1 MKPLVVIISSVLLG
15 VTSEQTFPIV
25 FTGTF
30 ESTLRLVLDSD
41 GGTGKSLLM
50 YICIFHVLSDLL
62 LIYICKLHWTLRL
75 VLDSDGGTEGVDV
88 VCIEGSSTPLHA
100 LRLSFSNAY
109 LSSKLY
115 TLEAGLLHGYGSLS
129 SVSPASMQYLQ
140 RSDDNNP
147 KEYRWQGTLSDLQLV
162 LSELSFACDRHI
174 RRSSPDAYYAR
185 QSEKSV
191 GSVDNQMEL
200 VSVTL
205 YDSNDA
211 SLAYAEVTVGIRN
224 ANLAATTIH
233 LPADPYLAFEDSL
246 LFLSGLSVSNG
257 RAVSAHMDLASVN
270 MSVSHGALV
279 LPSFDG
285 KQQTAVVSLCAF
297 SLSNSLATGLVFAES
312 NASQLIFRGSYYD
325 INKAVAGLL

>member
-1 MKPLVVIISSVLLG
+1 MNPLVVIISSVLLG

-41 GGTGKSLLM
+41 GGT
-50 YICIFHVLSDLL
+50 
-62 LIYICKLHWTLRL
+62 
-75 VLDSDGGTEGVDV
+75 EGVDV
-88 VCIEGSSTPLHA
+88 VCIEGSSTPLPA
-100 LRLSFSNAY
+100 LSLSFSNAY

-129 SVSPASMQYLQ
+129 SVSLASMQYLQ

-191 GSVDNQMEL
+191 GSDDNQMEL

-224 ANLAATTIH
+224 ADLAATTIH

-270 MSVSHGALV
+270 MSVSHGTLL

-297 SLSNSLATGLVFAES
+297 SLSLTRLRQDWC
-312 NASQLIFRGSYYD
+312 SQRVTPRSSSSEARTTISTRLWRGSC
-325 INKAVAGLL
+325 K